1 MSTRPYKLRKRAERQ
16 EETRKRIV
24 EAAIHF
30 HKTKGAT
37 NTTVDEIAERAKVG
51 RVTVYR
57 HFPRDD
63 DLFLAC
69 TGTYLARNPLP
80 DPETWGLIEDPVGRL
95 RAGISE
101 AYTYHQ
107 ANEGIFSNAMAE
119 ARDHWTMAPYWEHWA
134 AAADV
139 LLAPF
144 KARGRRKDQLRA
156 GIALALSFDTW
167 RTLVLQQGLNQE
179 QAVEVAMRLAGEAP
193 AASGASRP
201 PSRSSRAPD
210 R

>member
-1 MSTRPYKLRKRAERQ
+1 MSTRPYKLKKRAARQ
-16 EETRKRIV
+16 EETRKRII

-30 HKTKGAT
+30 HQTKGST
-37 NTTVDEIAERAKVG
+37 NTTVDEIAKRARVG

-57 HFPRDD
+57 HFANED

-80 DPETWGLIEDPVGRL
+80 DPEAWRSIEDPGERL

-101 AYTYHQ
+101 SYAYHQ
-107 ANEGIFSNAMAE
+107 ANEAIFTNAMAE
-119 ARDHWTMAPYWEHWA
+119 VRDHWTMVPYFEHWA
-134 AAADV
+134 AAAEV

-167 RTLVLQQGLNQE
+167 RTLVRQQELSQE
-179 QAVEVAMRLAGEAP
+179 QAVEVAMRLADESPAP
-193 AASGASRP
+193 SGASRP
-201 PSRSSRAPD
+201 PSRSSRAA
-210 R
+210 RR